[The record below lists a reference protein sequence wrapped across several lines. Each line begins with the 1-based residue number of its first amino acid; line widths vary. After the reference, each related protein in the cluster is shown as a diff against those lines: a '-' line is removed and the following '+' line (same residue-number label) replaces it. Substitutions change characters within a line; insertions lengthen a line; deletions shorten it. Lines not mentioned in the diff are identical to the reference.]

1 MFVDITIRRII
12 QKVASEF
19 GLEPGFLLRIVE
31 LEEENAYLSRR
42 HRLSKELIELSR
54 ESAQR
59 ELNKQ
64 NTRLKVSNE
73 DQNT

>member
-1 MFVDITIRRII
+1 MDITIRRII